1 MCLDLFFQ
9 SPSMFSEAQ
18 LNKNDPLC
26 QEAKAA
32 RVAVLQ
38 QGQRRLCGANGLASL
53 VSEACSETKKNIP
66 SGYLT

>member
-18 LNKNDPLC
+18 LNKNGPTF
-26 QEAKAA
+26 AKRQRAA

-38 QGQRRLCGANGLASL
+38 QGQRRLRGANGLASL
-53 VSEACSETKKNIP
+53 VSEACSETKKTYPLVI
-66 SGYLT
+66 